1 MRTKWAVTALAVL
14 GLALTGCSGD
24 KHDAPDTGVVVTE
37 IETVTASTSAPAP
50 TEAEAPTA
58 TETPTATQPPVQ
70 PTVETPAPPA
80 GPVLGAP
87 CIGADA
93 GKTAVGP
100 NGVAI
105 MCDEYRWRENIG
117 QDPRHSWADDQAK
130 WNECRQTN
138 TMEQC
143 RKMLNP

>member
-1 MRTKWAVTALAVL
+1 MKSKWAIAALAVL
-14 GLALTGCSGD
+14 ALALSGCAGE
-24 KHDAPDTGVVVTE
+24 KHEAPETGVVVTE
-37 IETVTASTSAPAP
+37 IETATASTSAPESVPAETPVP
-50 TEAEAPTA
+50 TEA
-58 TETPTATQPPVQ
+58 PVQ
-70 PTVETPAPPA
+70 TIPTQTVQPQAPPA
-80 GPVLGAP
+80 GPVLGAR
-87 CIGADA
+87 CLGADA
-93 GKTAVGP
+93 GKTAVDP